1 MSLRVARAQGH
12 ICCVRLR
19 DLRARGYT
27 ADTPMLR
34 NNRVL
39 WIIQILLAALY
50 LFTGGLKLFGPAEA
64 MQPPGG
70 QPQPLPI
77 WFLRMIGGFEILG
90 ALGLILPGLT
100 GIRRNLTPIA
110 AGCLTIIMIGAV
122 ISTVAMMGVA
132 LAVLPLVAGA
142 LDLVVLNG
150 RLDWLSAPARG
161 GSHETAALR

>member
-1 MSLRVARAQGH
+1 
-12 ICCVRLR
+12 
-19 DLRARGYT
+19 
-27 ADTPMLR
+27 MLR

-39 WIIQILLAALY
+39 WTIQILLAALY
-50 LFTGGLKLFGPAEA
+50 LSAGGLKLFGPASA
-64 MQPPGG
+64 MLPPGG

-90 ALGLILPGLT
+90 AFGLILPGLT

-110 AGCLTIIMIGAV
+110 AGCLTIIMVGAV
-122 ISTVAMMGVA
+122 IATVATMGAA

-150 RLDWLSAPARG
+150 RRDWLSAPARG
-161 GSHETAALR
+161 GRHESAALR